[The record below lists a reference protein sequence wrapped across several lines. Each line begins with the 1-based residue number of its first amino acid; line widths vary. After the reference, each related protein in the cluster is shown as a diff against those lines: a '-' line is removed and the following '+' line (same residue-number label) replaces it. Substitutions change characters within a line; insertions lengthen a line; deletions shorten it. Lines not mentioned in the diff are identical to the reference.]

1 MAGSVKRII
10 RALTAAGIVIVFL
23 AGCTE
28 LALKGTIKGLASPT
42 NVLNIRINSVADRT
56 FKVTWID
63 PKDADIDHIEL
74 SFRTPF
80 ATNTPPAPINVAPGI
95 QTATVKVPYNNAW
108 YFIIAK
114 TVDKAGNK
122 SPGVTQFDIVS
133 NKLPYTTGL
142 ILSMDSYSNN
152 GGLNPI
158 PPGLIQSHTDYA
170 YVNGLLSRSNYYT
183 TPLPPGTLQ
192 SYQQYTYD
200 ANGRMTKQEYY
211 YGTPAT
217 LSSFYSYTYDLNGN
231 KTNEGYYN
239 PTLYSNT
246 TFEYD
251 TSGNL
256 IKETRY
262 DNVGAQQYAT
272 VYSYDANGLVTKFI
286 QYNATNTAT
295 GTWNIYWDNGT
306 DFPSKFEIYSG
317 TGALLG
323 TFAFTLT
330 SSSMTRS
337 SYDPTGALTDYS
349 VQSFDANG
357 LQTREESFNQSGVS
371 QYYSTYK
378 YDLYGNQIEQIEYS
392 AGVATYRTVSS
403 Y

>member
-1 MAGSVKRII
+1 MAGSVKRIV
-10 RALTAAGIVIVFL
+10 RGLVVAAMAAALL

-28 LALKGTIKGLASPT
+28 LTLKGMIKGLASPT

-80 ATNTPPAPINVAPGI
+80 ATNKPPDPINVLPGV

-122 SPGVTQFDIVS
+122 SPGVTQFDIVN

-142 ILSMDSYSNN
+142 ILSSDNYSA
-152 GGLNPI
+152 PI
-158 PPGLIQSHTDYA
+158 PPGTLSSHTDYI
-170 YVNGLLSRSNYYT
+170 YSNGLLTRSNYYAA
-183 TPLPPGTLQ
+183 PYPPATLQ
-192 SYQQYTYD
+192 SYLQYTYD
-200 ANGRMTKQEYY
+200 ASGRMTKEEYY
-211 YGTPAT
+211 YGTPLQT
-217 LSSFYSYTYDLNGN
+217 LGWFYSYTYDLNGN

-262 DNVGAQQYAT
+262 NNVGAQQYAT

-286 QYNATNTAT
+286 QYDATNTAT
-295 GTWNIYWDNGT
+295 GTWNISWGNGT

-323 TFAFTLT
+323 TFVFTLT

-337 SYDPTGALTDYS
+337 SYDPTGALTDFS

-357 LQTREESFNQSGVS
+357 LQTREEYFNQNSVS

-378 YDLYGNQIEQIEYS
+378 YDLYGNQIEQIEYNLGT
-392 AGVATYRTVSS
+392 ANYRTVSS